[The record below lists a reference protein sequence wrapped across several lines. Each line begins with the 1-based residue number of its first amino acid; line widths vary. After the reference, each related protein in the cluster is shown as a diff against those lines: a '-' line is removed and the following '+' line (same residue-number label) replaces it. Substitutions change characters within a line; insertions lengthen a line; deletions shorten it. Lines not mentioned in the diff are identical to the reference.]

1 MEQYRMIILAGY
13 LFIMSIM
20 DLIVK
25 RISYVA
31 SAICFI
37 GIVLSFIFEAIEGGM
52 PDLFSLAG
60 VILGIALILLS
71 KVTDGS
77 IGMGDGIVFC
87 LTGMVLGLA
96 GNFSLLCTSLLLSGI
111 LSIVLV
117 CARVVKR
124 NDSIPFVPF
133 ILLAYGGM
141 CLYGV

>member
-37 GIVLSFIFEAIEGGM
+37 GIVLSFFFEAIEGGM